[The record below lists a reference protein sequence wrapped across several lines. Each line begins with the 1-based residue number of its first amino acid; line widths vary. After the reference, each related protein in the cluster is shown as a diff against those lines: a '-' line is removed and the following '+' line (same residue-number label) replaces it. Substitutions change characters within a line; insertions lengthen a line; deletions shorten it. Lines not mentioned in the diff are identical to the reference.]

1 LNRRLASALLLL
13 PAAAACRGAARE
25 PLLTYFNGNHML
37 SMQYP
42 ASWRSEEAVQ
52 EGFWYRYFLAPPA
65 GDKRKPAVS
74 VTLLVGA
81 LGGSVEDYAQ
91 SYLAGNTVQKT
102 ADAARGASRGKTY
115 LFQSP
120 DAAIRYSLMLLKE
133 GDRVYGLYAQGEPPH
148 FERYQ
153 PLLEEMQKSL
163 TLERPAS
170 YPEQRNERFAF
181 ALRLPPSWKE
191 TRQFSGAGSLLL
203 QYRSPALAADR
214 DRDPVH
220 ASLTLSVEPIPDKGG
235 VREYYDATRSKLGE
249 SYQLLSH
256 NKWKDGYADVMR
268 TETPVTTSRVKRF
281 YRADSGRGYSMTFE
295 ARDDVFGRVSRWSD
309 VIAETLRV
317 GEETRASQ

>member
-1 LNRRLASALLLL
+1 MNRGAFRALLFLL
-13 PAAAACRGAARE
+13 TAWACKGAARE
-25 PLLTYFNGNHML
+25 PLITYFNGNHLL
-37 SMQYP
+37 SIQYP
-42 ASWRSEEAVQ
+42 SSWRSEEAVQ
-52 EGFWYRYFLAPPA
+52 DGVWYRYFLAPPA

-81 LGGSVEDYAQ
+81 LGGSVDDYAQ
-91 SYLAGNTVQKT
+91 SYVSGNTVLKT
-102 ADAARGASRGKTY
+102 RDESRGAARGKTF

-133 GDRVYGLYAQGEPPH
+133 GDRVYGLYAQGEPAH
-148 FERYQ
+148 FDRYESI
-153 PLLEEMQKSL
+153 LDDMQRSL

-220 ASLTLSVEPIPDKGG
+220 ASMTLSVEPIPDKGG
-235 VREYYDATRSKLGE
+235 VREYYDATRTKLGE

-256 NKWKDGYADVMR
+256 SQWKDGFADVMR
-268 TETPVTTSRVKRF
+268 TETSVTMSRVKRF
-281 YRADSGRGYSMTFE
+281 YRADSGRGYSMSFE

-309 VIAETLRV
+309 LIADTLRV
-317 GEETRASQ
+317 GEETKSQ